1 MFFFFFKQKHVT
13 VCLMSAAIFGA
24 LGSSF
29 LYGYNLSVVNA
40 PAEFI
45 ANFTNKTWLER
56 YGMPIGDETADL
68 LWSVTVSILAI
79 GGLLGAVVVKFLVQI
94 LGRRGSLVVN
104 SSFALMAALLL
115 ALGERARSFEMLI
128 IGIALSALPMYL
140 GEISPKSSR
149 GFIGQFHGIMINVGV
164 FTGQVLGLPD
174 LLGQVSAVREGV
186 VLIHMHA
193 LPALLQLSVLPFLPE
208 SPRYLLMER
217 RDEAAAEKALR
228 RFLGREDVS
237 RELEEV
243 RAESQNNLQ
252 VVSVLELLRSPAVR
266 WQVTTVIVTMT
277 CYQLCGLNAVRYFD
291 SSAISC
297 CMSLSMFLVQGLLI
311 ERVGRRPLLILGFSG
326 MAVGFSA
333 LTAFLN
339 LQVKKT
345 FFIINRRHILAYT
358 PGGVFILTSELFD
371 QSYRP
376 AAFMIG
382 GTVLWLSNFTVGL
395 VFPFLQEALS
405 TYVFL
410 VFAAVCTL
418 AAVYLCLFLPETKN
432 KTFADISQ
440 SFAKKKIPLT
450 TARLDGQSL
459 RRLKKKIRSYGCL
472 SHGV

>member
-1 MFFFFFKQKHVT
+1 MKWITKNNTRVAFSKQDFRGTEHENT
-13 VCLMSAAIFGA
+13 AG
-24 LGSSF
+24 
-29 LYGYNLSVVNA
+29 
-40 PAEFI
+40 
-45 ANFTNKTWLER
+45 R
-56 YGMPIGDETADL
+56 QQGDTADCL
-68 LWSVTVSILAI
+68 LM
-79 GGLLGAVVVKFLVQI
+79 FLC
-94 LGRRGSLVVN
+94 LC
-104 SSFALMAALLL
+104 
-115 ALGERARSFEMLI
+115 
-128 IGIALSALPMYL
+128 IALSALPMYL

-174 LLGQVSAVREGV
+174 LLGQESRWNFLFAF
-186 VLIHMHA
+186 IA

-277 CYQLCGLNAVRYFD
+277 CYQLCGLNALFFYTNEILFD
-291 SSAISC
+291 AGIEASVVPYIALCTGGIEIISSVTYSC
-297 CMSLSMFLVQGLLI
+297 IHTLTCCIHSLSHTYKGKVFAI
-311 ERVGRRPLLILGFSG
+311 ESKRAIHTHCVFTHVMLSSLP
-326 MAVGFSA
+326 A
-333 LTAFLN
+333 
-339 LQVKKT
+339 
-345 FFIINRRHILAYT
+345 
-358 PGGVFILTSELFD
+358 GGVFILTSELFD

-450 TARLDGQSL
+450 TARLDVRWTAGGLLALTTKTFFGVSMVL
-459 RRLKKKIRSYGCL
+459 RNNI
-472 SHGV
+472 

>member
-1 MFFFFFKQKHVT
+1 PDRDPTKHVT

-128 IGIALSALPMYL
+128 IGRLIMGVHSGIALSALPMYL

-174 LLGQVSAVREGV
+174 LLGQESRWNFLFAF
-186 VLIHMHA
+186 IA

-217 RDEAAAEKALR
+217 RDEAAAEK
-228 RFLGREDVS
+228 D
-237 RELEEV
+237 
-243 RAESQNNLQ
+243 
-252 VVSVLELLRSPAVR
+252 
-266 WQVTTVIVTMT
+266 
-277 CYQLCGLNAVRYFD
+277 FD

-326 MAVGFSA
+326 MAVGFSVQLSVWA
-333 LTAFLN
+333 PM
-339 LQVKKT
+339 QVFQHCVFT
-345 FFIINRRHILAYT
+345 HVMLSSLPA
-358 PGGVFILTSELFD
+358 GGVFILTSELFD